1 MLWNAQHVGAVVIQE
16 RSCFLIDDEVG
27 AEEERATHTYKH
39 INKGQNMNNKIIMI
53 NEVSDTCYLHISY

>member
-1 MLWNAQHVGAVVIQE
+1 VIQG

-39 INKGQNMNNKIIMI
+39 INKGQSMNNKII
-53 NEVSDTCYLHISY
+53 ND